1 MLEELCIILLLN
13 GMLQRHLA
21 GPAGL
26 CFLSVYFLYFCC
38 VVLCS
43 VENEM
48 LMFPVIVEV
57 FFLSS
62 VLSALLYMFCISA
75 VRCVNV
81 YTCCIHLID

>member
-57 FFLSS
+57 S
-62 VLSALLYMFCISA
+62 VSLFGSFSSALHVLYL
-75 VRCVNV
+75 
-81 YTCCIHLID
+81 CC